1 MWGGGGR
8 GVWVLPTGQ
17 SFLLVFACWLLHKGC
32 HHLLYPAIPREFFQ
46 VVSLYAM
53 YSTSLA
59 HHNKSN
65 SQGKGWGGLIIG
77 ARGFIIFVPLQVNVP
92 ISSGVYK
99 WGGLTVYKCQ
109 ITVWRFDKIVMV
121 NYLPPASKHIACQWQ
136 HVLHHHHFFSKLSQ
150 PWHQAC
156 LWICDK

>member
-1 MWGGGGR
+1 MVTYHTMLLMNPRLIKCVCVGGGGGR
-8 GVWVLPTGQ
+8 GVCVLHTGR
-17 SFLLVFACWLLHKGC
+17 SFLLVFDLRCACGLLHKGC
-32 HHLLYPAIPREFFQ
+32 HRLLYPAIPREFFQ

-77 ARGFIIFVPLQVNVP
+77 ARGFIIFDPLQVNVP

-99 WGGLTVYKCQ
+99 WGGGGGGLQCISARLLYEGL
-109 ITVWRFDKIVMV
+109 IR
-121 NYLPPASKHIACQWQ
+121 L
-136 HVLHHHHFFSKLSQ
+136 
-150 PWHQAC
+150 
-156 LWICDK
+156 